1 MEWIGWNVLLEGS
14 TGRSSSL
21 PRTGRA
27 ARDVPPAPNAFGPH
41 NISAGWQSDTDLYR
55 QGTRTLSGDSSA
67 SWPSTREAQIT
78 EMASSG
84 VQEPGDVV
92 IIPPRHWHQVYH
104 LEPSVAVASQYMD
117 YRVRRGVFHHILG
130 GAVPPK
136 GLVRRTRRPDTSAAS
151 ATGVEGGA

>member
-1 MEWIGWNVLLEGS
+1 MHSSSSSSDRTIDPVPGSDPMEWIGWNVLLEGRKHW
-14 TGRSSSL
+14 TFL
-21 PRTGRA
+21 PPSPELD
-27 ARDVPPAPNAFGPH
+27 ARLETYRLPPNAFGPH

-92 IIPPRHWHQVYH
+92 IIPPRHWHQVKDKIRCMCCMCCTCCMCY
-104 LEPSVAVASQYMD
+104 S
-117 YRVRRGVFHHILG
+117 
-130 GAVPPK
+130 PPA
-136 GLVRRTRRPDTSAAS
+136 P
-151 ATGVEGGA
+151 

>member
-1 MEWIGWNVLLEGS
+1 RDEFELFPSAVRPQKWCLIMGGLGARSFLHGDPMEWIGWNVLLEGRKHW
-14 TGRSSSL
+14 TFL
-21 PRTGRA
+21 PPSPELD
-27 ARDVPPAPNAFGPH
+27 ARLETYRLPPNAFGPH

-104 LEPSVAVASQYMD
+104 LEPSVAVAS
-117 YRVRRGVFHHILG
+117 
-130 GAVPPK
+130 
-136 GLVRRTRRPDTSAAS
+136 
-151 ATGVEGGA
+151 